1 MQHRGEE
8 RHVVTVGLD
17 LGGENIHALVLD
29 HGDEVRGSVRLKTP
43 TSGDRTSVL
52 DVLEAA
58 LHAACGEAGVSVDDV
73 EGVGVGTPGVVIE
86 GTVGGASNV
95 PGFLERF
102 GLADLLEQKVDR
114 RVRVVNDVTA
124 AAVAEHRLGAGR
136 GVDHALAVFVG
147 TGVGGGLVLDGD
159 PYLGASGGAG
169 EFGHMVVQQR
179 GAVCPCGRRG
189 CVEAYAG
196 RRAMT
201 RAAERAHAAGRAT
214 VLFDVQAEM
223 EHEAPTTGDFQRALA
238 RGDDLVADL
247 IDGAVGAL
255 GTGIASAVN
264 LLDVEL
270 VVLGG
275 ELADHLGEQ
284 FRLRVDAAAR
294 PLLFLQPPKMR
305 LVAAQLGHEAG
316 AMGAALL
323 GREA

>member
-1 MQHRGEE
+1 
-8 RHVVTVGLD
+8 VITVGLD
-17 LGGENIHALVLD
+17 LGGMNIHALVLD
-29 HGDEVRGSVRLKTP
+29 GGDEIRGRAKLKTP

-58 LHAACGEAGVSVDDV
+58 LHAACGEAGVDAADV

-102 GLADLLEQKVDR
+102 GLADLLQQKIER
-114 RVRVVNDVTA
+114 PVRVVNDVTA
-124 AAVAEHRLGAGR
+124 ASVAEHRLGAGR
-136 GVDHALAVFVG
+136 GVDDLLAVFVG
-147 TGVGGGLVLDGD
+147 TGVGGGLVLEGR
-159 PYLGASGGAG
+159 PYLGATGGAG
-169 EFGHMVVQQR
+169 EFGHMIVQQG

-196 RRAMT
+196 RRAMAL
-201 RAAERAHAAGRAT
+201 AAERAHANGRPT
-214 VLFDVQAEM
+214 ILFDLQEDM
-223 EHEAPTTGDFQRALA
+223 ERTRPSSGVFQRALQ
-238 RGDDLVADL
+238 RGDELVADL
-247 IDGAVGAL
+247 VDDAVEAL
-255 GTGIASAVN
+255 GTGVASAVN

-275 ELADHLGEQ
+275 GLADRLGET

-294 PLLFLQPPKMR
+294 PKLFLQPPKVR
-305 LVAAQLGHEAG
+305 VVAAQLGDEAG
-316 AMGAALL
+316 AIGAALV